1 MSAEG
6 FRARARPEPPSAQI
20 LVVVANTLERSWRT
34 DAEKGFLSTA
44 VAQVLVDPKPRA
56 KALQRGPHD
65 DPRFA
70 EERRSRPG
78 ARPLGAAREPSGVP
92 EARGQASGEARR
104 RSPGPSPR
112 SPPTQTLPARAPS
125 ARLRPASRGAR
136 TPNPAPQLPER
147 PFSPVTC
154 AAPSELARGGPGA
167 DALALS
173 SEHLAGAD
181 SADRDPDRAGRGD
194 STGERGGGHRRRIG
208 APYLPNGGFSLARPA
223 LLGAQTRAPQRAHR
237 AARRSRDSAEGLPGR
252 ARPPSPGDRKDRTRS
267 GTAKGNPVKIPGPG
281 E

>member
-65 DPRFA
+65 DPRSA

-104 RSPGPSPR
+104 RCPGPSPR

-136 TPNPAPQLPER
+136 TPNPAPQQPER

-167 DALALS
+167 DALAL
-173 SEHLAGAD
+173 E
-181 SADRDPDRAGRGD
+181 RAL
-194 STGERGGGHRRRIG
+194 SRGGLRRPGPGPRWARG
-208 APYLPNGGFSLARPA
+208 LNGRAWRRSPVSDRGSVLAKRRSSLERLA

-237 AARRSRDSAEGLPGR
+237 AVRRSRDSAEGLPGR
-252 ARPPSPGDRKDRTRS
+252 AALQSLGDRKDRTRS